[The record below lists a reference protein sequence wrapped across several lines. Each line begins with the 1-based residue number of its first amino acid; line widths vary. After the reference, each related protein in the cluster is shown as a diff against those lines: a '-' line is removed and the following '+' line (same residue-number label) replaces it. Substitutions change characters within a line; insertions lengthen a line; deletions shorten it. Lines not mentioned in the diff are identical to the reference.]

1 MDPGAQAHIQEARAQ
16 TEVQVRVE
24 AKVEAEVEAKVETK
38 APPQVGS
45 RWPRQCKNFIKLDM
59 ELDSFS
65 KAGRYPN
72 AGVGEGNK
80 CGSKGGSKGASEL
93 KMEAKVE
100 AKVQAKVGTKVETK
114 THQRLEQK
122 GKKALS
128 LTGLDRKVVDLMR
141 QAGVQ
146 KCRATQSGK

>member
-1 MDPGAQAHIQEARAQ
+1 M
-16 TEVQVRVE
+16 QVRVE

-59 ELDSFS
+59 EIDSFS

-72 AGVGEGNK
+72 AGVGEGNE

-93 KMEAKVE
+93 KNGSEDGSKGASKGGNEGGNEDPPEIGAEGRGSIKV
-100 AKVQAKVGTKVETK
+100 
-114 THQRLEQK
+114 
-122 GKKALS
+122 
-128 LTGLDRKVVDLMR
+128 
-141 QAGVQ
+141 
-146 KCRATQSGK
+146 

>member
-65 KAGRYPN
+65 KADIQTLALERETN
-72 AGVGEGNK
+72 V
-80 CGSKGGSKGASEL
+80 
-93 KMEAKVE
+93 EAKVE
-100 AKVQAKVGTKVETK
+100 AKVQAN
-114 THQRLEQK
+114 
-122 GKKALS
+122 
-128 LTGLDRKVVDLMR
+128 
-141 QAGVQ
+141 
-146 KCRATQSGK
+146 